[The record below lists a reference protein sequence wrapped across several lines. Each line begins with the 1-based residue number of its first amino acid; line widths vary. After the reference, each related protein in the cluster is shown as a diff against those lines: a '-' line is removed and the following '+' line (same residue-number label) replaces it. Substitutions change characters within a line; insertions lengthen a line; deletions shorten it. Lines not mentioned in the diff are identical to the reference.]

1 MTDAQD
7 KPGALP
13 AVRVADTDR
22 EVAVRRLHIAV
33 TEGRLDV
40 LELDRRLVLA
50 YAAQTSA
57 ELVAVTA
64 DLPTATEPIELRTK
78 SGSRDK
84 RGQWVV
90 PAELTAECGSGS
102 ITFDFTQALCAHTEI
117 ALHATAGSGSIKLIV
132 PRGWRVDVDRVR
144 TKSGSVSNRATEPL
158 LPGAPVLRV
167 DGKVGS
173 GSLSVR
179 YPRPPRRSFLAWL
192 LRRPRPA

>member
-7 KPGALP
+7 EPVALP
-13 AVRVADTDR
+13 AVRVGAADR
-22 EVAVRRLHIAV
+22 EIAVRRLHIAV

-40 LELDRRLVLA
+40 LELDRRLVQA
-50 YAAQTSA
+50 YSARTSA

-64 DLPTATEPIELRTK
+64 DLPTSNEPVELRTK

-84 RGQWVV
+84 RGQWIV
-90 PAELTAECGSGS
+90 PTELIAECGSGS
-102 ITFDFTQALCAHTEI
+102 IIFDFTQALCPHNEI
-117 ALHATAGSGSIKLIV
+117 ALHASVGSGTIKLIV
-132 PRGWRVDVDRVR
+132 PRGWRADVDRVR
-144 TKSGSVSNRATEPL
+144 TKSGSVSNRATEPP

-173 GSLSVR
+173 GSISVR
-179 YPRPPRRSFLAWL
+179 YPRRPRRSFLGWL

>member
-7 KPGALP
+7 KSVALP
-13 AVRVADTDR
+13 AAQVGVTDR
-22 EVAVRRLHIAV
+22 ELAVRRLHIAV
-33 TEGRLDV
+33 TEGYLDV

-50 YAAQTSA
+50 YSAQTGA

-64 DLPTATEPIELRTK
+64 DLPANNEPIELRTG

-84 RGQWVV
+84 RGQWIV

-102 ITFDFTQALCAHTEI
+102 ITFDFTQALCPHREVV
-117 ALHATAGSGSIKLIV
+117 LHATAGSGSIKLIV

-173 GSLSVR
+173 GSISVR

>member
-1 MTDAQD
+1 MTDAQNE
-7 KPGALP
+7 PVALP
-13 AVRVADTDR
+13 AVRVENTDR
-22 EVAVRRLHIAV
+22 ELAVRRLHIAV

-50 YAAQTSA
+50 YSAQTPV

-64 DLPTATEPIELRTK
+64 DLPANNEPIELRTK

-84 RGQWVV
+84 RGQWTV
-90 PAELTAECGSGS
+90 PTELIAECGSGS
-102 ITFDFTQALCAHTEI
+102 ITFDFTQALCPHSEI
-117 ALHATAGSGSIKLIV
+117 ALHASVGSGSIRLIV
-132 PRGWRVDVDRVR
+132 PRGWQADVDRVR

-173 GSLSVR
+173 GSISVR

>member
-1 MTDAQD
+1 MTTPQD
-7 KPGALP
+7 KPAALP
-13 AVRVADTDR
+13 AVRVDDTAR

-50 YAAQTSA
+50 YSAQTSA
-57 ELVAVTA
+57 ELVALTA
-64 DLPTATEPIELRTK
+64 DLPTTNEPIELRTG
-78 SGSRDK
+78 SGSLEK
-84 RGQWVV
+84 RGQWTV
-90 PAELTAECGSGS
+90 PAELTAECSSGS
-102 ITFDFTQALCAHTEI
+102 ITFDFTSALCPHGEI
-117 ALHATAGSGSIKLIV
+117 SLHATVGSGSVKLIV

-158 LPGAPVLRV
+158 HPGAPVLRV

-173 GSLSVR
+173 GSIDVR
-179 YPRPPRRSFLAWL
+179 YPRPARRSFLAWL